1 MMSAHRP
8 QLYFREFNIRG
19 NARYEFTSVIPGGYC
34 RVECDPGG
42 QLRVVT
48 IGADERVGAPI
59 AHVGCQLMVRTTDCY
74 QCVHCDTLYLTFDA
88 VRDHI
93 YAAHAPA
100 PTRDNYPLYAAR
112 TLSENRID
120 ATTWRTLIVSNREG
134 DGAVVDAPMTRRIDR
149 YRCLWC
155 SRDCTSL
162 TLLRAHMRGAA
173 SCASHGRDPRRL
185 DTYGCVLCD
194 YEGTTAADM
203 YAHMATAHACAPTGG
218 ASVYVN
224 GERVDPTTFARIY
237 TCTYVPAHE
246 PTRAHYCPICT
257 HACSSIADYY
267 KHMSCDHPVA
277 DIRDV
282 IGDDIEYVC
291 LRCDTKCMS
300 MNACVRH
307 MRVHPELR
315 VDGQNDTL
323 MHVKR
328 VLDTRAIMCR
338 LTPVHTHVPAAVR
351 EAVHT
356 SPPRV
361 RYGNYCPICGRI
373 CSSATDCREHIAR
386 VHPERAMRPRAIT
399 DTREET
405 PCAPSAVADCASA
418 LAGAPMETA
427 HTDSSSSADT
437 TCVICMSAPR
447 DTAVIPCGHFGFCGN
462 CISAHM
468 TTSRDCPICRAR
480 IASVHKIHSC

>member
-1 MMSAHRP
+1 MSAHRP

-19 NARYEFTSVIPGGYC
+19 NARHEFTSVIPGGYC

-48 IGADERVGAPI
+48 IGTDERVGAPI

-93 YAAHAPA
+93 YAVHAPA
-100 PTRDNYPLYAAR
+100 PSRDEYPLYAVR
-112 TLSENRID
+112 TLSKNCID
-120 ATTWRTLIVSNREG
+120 ATAWRTLIVSNREG
-134 DGAVVDAPMTRRIDR
+134 DGAIIDASMTRLIDR

-162 TLLRAHMRGAA
+162 TLLRAHMRGTA

-194 YEGTTAADM
+194 YEGPTVADM
-203 YAHMATAHACAPTGG
+203 YAHMSTAHAYAPAGSM
-218 ASVYVN
+218 SVYVN
-224 GERVDPTTFARIY
+224 GERVDPTTFARMY
-237 TCTYVPAHE
+237 ACVRTRE
-246 PTRAHYCPICT
+246 PTTLTTTSAPMHDCYYCPICT
-257 HACSSIADYY
+257 RECSSIANYY
-267 KHMSCDHPVA
+267 THMSRDHPVA

-328 VLDTRAIMCR
+328 VLATRAIMCK
-338 LTPVHTHVPAAVR
+338 LTPTSTAASTPASMAVHA
-351 EAVHT
+351 HT

-361 RYGNYCPICGRI
+361 RYGNYCPVCGHI
-373 CSSATDCREHIAR
+373 CSSAADCREHIAR
-386 VHPERAMRPRAIT
+386 VHPERAVPRPCVSTGPRVESPT
-399 DTREET
+399 STSERVET
-405 PCAPSAVADCASA
+405 PVS
-418 LAGAPMETA
+418 
-427 HTDSSSSADT
+427 TDASSSADT

-447 DTAVIPCGHFGFCGN
+447 DTAAIPCGHFGFCGN

-468 TTSRDCPICRAR
+468 ATSRDCPICRAR